1 MTHVKSV
8 TYKALCEAAAK
19 PFGSNTVYGA
29 MDNAAQSA
37 ILIHESLS
45 GRPMQGA
52 RDKLIALSQKTGG
65 SITEGN
71 IAEKI
76 EDLNQAYQAIHSEV
90 TFMMDYFKKK
100 PDHAFLT
107 LGRAQKAPIQNYYSL
122 IHHLLP
128 ESDTE
133 GRGAIEAFF
142 KELKIPLQT
151 PEEIARKLPET
162 LESGHPKRGGSHAK
176 A

>member
-45 GRPMQGA
+45 AKPMQEG

-65 SITEGN
+65 SVTEAN

-76 EDLNQAYQAIHSEV
+76 EDLNQAYQAIHSEI
-90 TFMMDYFKKK
+90 TLMLDFFRKK
-100 PDHAFLT
+100 PDHPFLT
-107 LGRAQKAPIQNYYSL
+107 LDRAQKAPIQNYYSL

-133 GRGAIEAFF
+133 GRGAIETFF
-142 KELKIPLQT
+142 KDLKIPLQT
-151 PEEIARKLPET
+151 PDEVARKLPET
-162 LESGHPKRGGSHAK
+162 LESGHLKRGGGHAK
-176 A
+176 V